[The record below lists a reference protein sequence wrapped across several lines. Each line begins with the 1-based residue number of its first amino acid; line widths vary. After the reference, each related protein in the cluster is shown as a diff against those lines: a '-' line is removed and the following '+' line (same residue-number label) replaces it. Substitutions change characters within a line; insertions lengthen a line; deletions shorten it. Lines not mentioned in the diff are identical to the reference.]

1 MKQSYSTKELAEMWD
16 VSESTV
22 KRWADAG
29 ALPCRKTVG
38 GHRKFELDDIV
49 EFQSRCGLAKLP
61 AHLANGRSESPCEF
75 KHLLETADYGALAER
90 FRQAALAGQFEFVS
104 YLFNKA
110 QEHGMSLATI
120 GEKLIRPAMREVG
133 ELWRTG
139 KIGVLDEHLAMVATV
154 EALAALHANVEKKSE
169 AGQLAIVGCA
179 EGELHQL
186 AAMMVRDL
194 LESQDWQV
202 IYFGSPTPLFS
213 FAEAVDRFKPQ
224 LVCISITMADHIER
238 ARRDYEDLRRAAER
252 QQTTIVLGGA
262 ALTDTAVRAR
272 FPESHYADS
281 LHDLLNLVKKES
293 E

>member
-1 MKQSYSTKELAEMWD
+1 MKQSFSTKELAEMWD

-61 AHLANGRSESPCEF
+61 AHLAGGRSDSPCEF
-75 KHLLETADYGALAER
+75 KHLLETADYQALAER
-90 FRQAALAGQFEFVS
+90 FRQAALAGQFDFVA
-104 YLFNKA
+104 YLFNKS
-110 QEHGMSLATI
+110 QEHGMSLASI
-120 GEKLIRPAMREVG
+120 GEELIRPAMREVG

-139 KIGVLDEHLAMVATV
+139 KIGVLDEHLAMVATCG
-154 EALAALHANVEKKSE
+154 ALTALHANVEKKDE
-169 AGQLAIVGCA
+169 AERLAIVGCA

-186 AAMMVRDL
+186 AALLVRDL
-194 LESQDWQV
+194 LESEGWKV
-202 IYFGSPTPLFS
+202 IYFGSPTPLFA
-213 FAEAVDRFKPQ
+213 FAEAVDRFSPQ

-252 QQTTIVLGGA
+252 QQTKIILGGA
-262 ALTDTAVRAR
+262 ALTDPAVRAR
-272 FPESHYADS
+272 FPEAHYADS
-281 LHDLLNLVKKES
+281 LHDLLDLIKKES

>member
-1 MKQSYSTKELAEMWD
+1 MKQSFSTKELAEMWD

-61 AHLANGRSESPCEF
+61 AHLAGGRSDSPCEF
-75 KHLLETADYGALAER
+75 KHLLETADYRALAER
-90 FRQAALAGQFEFVS
+90 FRQAALAGQFDFVAH
-104 YLFNKA
+104 LFNKS

-120 GEKLIRPAMREVG
+120 GEELIRPAMREVG

-139 KIGVLDEHLAMVATV
+139 KIGVLDEHLAMVATCG
-154 EALAALHANVEKKSE
+154 ALTALHANIEKKDE
-169 AGQLAIVGCA
+169 AERLAIVGCA

-186 AAMMVRDL
+186 AALLVRDL
-194 LESQDWQV
+194 LESEGWKV
-202 IYFGSPTPLFS
+202 IYFGSPTPLFA
-213 FAEAVDRFKPQ
+213 FAEAVDRFSPQ

-252 QQTTIVLGGA
+252 QQTKIIVGGA
-262 ALTDTAVRAR
+262 ALTDPAVRAR
-272 FPESHYADS
+272 FLEAHYADS
-281 LHDLLNLVKKES
+281 LHDLLDLIKKES

>member
-49 EFQSRCGLAKLP
+49 QFQSRCGLAKLP
-61 AHLANGRSESPCEF
+61 AHLAADRRDSPCEF

-90 FRQAALAGQFEFVS
+90 FRQAALAGQFDFVTH
-104 YLFNKA
+104 LFNKS

-120 GEKLIRPAMREVG
+120 GEELIRPAMREVG

-139 KIGVLDEHLAMVATV
+139 KIGVLDEHLAMVATCA
-154 EALAALHANVEKKSE
+154 ALTALHATVEKKDE
-169 AGQLAIVGCA
+169 AERLAIVGCA

-186 AAMMVRDL
+186 AALLVRDL
-194 LESQDWQV
+194 LESHAWKV
-202 IYFGSPTPLFS
+202 IYFGSPTPLFA
-213 FAEAVDRFKPQ
+213 FAEAVERFGPQ
-224 LVCISITMADHIER
+224 MVCISITMADHIER
-238 ARRDYEDLRRAAER
+238 ARRDYEDLRRAAEH
-252 QQTTIVLGGA
+252 QQTKIVLGGA
-262 ALTDTAVRAR
+262 ALTDPAVRAR

-281 LHDLLNLVKKES
+281 LHDLLDLIK
-293 E
+293 